1 MYCHLQQEQKF
12 NESRIEFYSA
22 EITLALEHLHS
33 LDIIYRDL
41 KLENILLDAKGKL
54 TFALNKFLSN
64 MYKFD
69 FRMNLIFLNSSFRMK
84 CQFG

>member
-1 MYCHLQQEQKF
+1 MKTNEKYLGGGELYCHLQQEQKF

-54 TFALNKFLSN
+54 TFVLNKF
-64 MYKFD
+64 Y
-69 FRMNLIFLNSSFRMK
+69 RTCINLILE
-84 CQFG
+84 